1 MRQRRF
7 GNAIPIGSRPCAVK
21 FMRAKKLLAMT
32 GVFFAHF
39 GWAQSAAPN
48 DPIKT
53 LAGRLDLAQE
63 LADV

>member
-21 FMRAKKLLAMT
+21 FMCAKTLLAMT
-32 GVFFAHF
+32 GVFFAYF
-39 GWAQSAAPN
+39 GCAQSAAPN

-53 LAGRLDLAQE
+53 LAGRLDLTQE
-63 LADV
+63 LANV